1 MRRVIRATLETALVH
16 GLLGWLYV
24 AAIAAVRP
32 SDLTVPISS
41 LVPVRRDTFGAV
53 CFALSALSATLLHT
67 TTGRWWLRTGPQ
79 RGLRAALLRTGTVYG
94 LLMWAYLCVNSLT
107 HRETLARPFTHF
119 ADVPREGQTASW
131 TFAVTAVTLLLA
143 RAQARLDRPAG
154 EPV

>member
-1 MRRVIRATLETALVH
+1 VIRAALETALVH

-32 SDLTVPISS
+32 SELTVPISS
-41 LVPVRRDTFGAV
+41 LLPVRRDTFGAA
-53 CFALSALSATLLHT
+53 CFALSALAATLLHT
-67 TTGRWWLRTGPQ
+67 TTGRWWMRGGGPR
-79 RGLRAALLRTGTVYG
+79 RGAVPALLRTGTVCG

-107 HRETLARPFTHF
+107 HRETLARPLTHF

-131 TFAVTAVTLLLA
+131 AFAVTAVTLLLA

-154 EPV
+154 EPA